1 MLYIPEGWTL
11 EAGGRTPEKPYV
23 WSIICTLEPQWI
35 GENMERIRSARH
47 NHRLERQVSKPP
59 DMKIDPF
66 W

>member
-35 GENMERIRSARH
+35 GENMAQLIHDAFDADD
-47 NHRLERQVSKPP
+47 LYVGCDQFGAPVS
-59 DMKIDPF
+59 DPC
-66 W
+66 